1 VSITLK
7 QIETFVQVADLGS
20 FRAAAERL
28 NTTQPNISNRIAG
41 LETALGAQLMERDAG
56 SVRLTLKGRQLLDH
70 ARQVLG
76 ATEALIE
83 ASGQTALFTGALRL
97 GVTEMI
103 AHTWLRDFLR
113 AFRRAYPNI
122 SVELTVDLSATL
134 ETELFARTIDIA
146 FQNGPFTRQA
156 SGTQLIGAY
165 PPVWVASPALNLTA
179 PISAQDMAAHPILT
193 HARGTRQHTEVVDHF
208 RAHEVSGLRI
218 VPSSNLAVG
227 AQMAANGMGI
237 AALPR
242 AMVRAEIDRGELTEV
257 PYGWLPSALEFAARF
272 DATTSPAHVR
282 LAADIAGEVAGASA
296 LKG

>member
-1 VSITLK
+1 M
-7 QIETFVQVADLGS
+7 
-20 FRAAAERL
+20 RAA
-28 NTTQPNISNRIAG
+28 
-41 LETALGAQLMERDAG
+41 
-56 SVRLTLKGRQLLDH
+56 
-70 ARQVLG
+70 
-76 ATEALIE
+76 
-83 ASGQTALFTGALRL
+83 
-97 GVTEMI
+97 
-103 AHTWLRDFLR
+103 
-113 AFRRAYPNI
+113 
-122 SVELTVDLSATL
+122 
-134 ETELFARTIDIA
+134 
-146 FQNGPFTRQA
+146 
-156 SGTQLIGAY
+156 
-165 PPVWVASPALNLTA
+165 
-179 PISAQDMAAHPILT
+179 
-193 HARGTRQHTEVVDHF
+193 TRQHTEVVDHF